1 MNIKEFLFN
10 ALEGRGNFYQKL
22 IGITISILIIL
33 NILLVIIETVPELK
47 KFSYYFKVFEIVSI
61 IIFSIEYILRVWTS
75 NLIPEFQS
83 RIKYILSPL
92 LIFDALVIFPGII
105 SIFFPNIFDGRIL
118 RLIRVFR
125 VFRLNQ
131 YSHSIKKILSIIH
144 KHKKDLISTFS
155 LIIMSV
161 IIAST
166 FMYYAEK
173 DFQPHTLGSI
183 PLALYWGFITI
194 STVGYG
200 DITPITN
207 LGKFITVITTLLGV
221 ALYTLPTSILGA
233 AFYAEIR
240 SKEAITINK
249 LENKIEK
256 MDKELNIL
264 RIFKKEHIKKSNTNH
279 KKTSFFTKIFS

>member
-22 IGITISILIIL
+22 IGVTISVLIIL
-33 NILLVIIETVPELK
+33 NIILVIIETVPELK
-47 KFSYYFKVFEIVSI
+47 KFSYYFKIFEIISI
-61 IIFSIEYILRVWTS
+61 IIFAIEYFLRIWTS
-75 NLIPEFQS
+75 NLMPNFQS
-83 RIKYILSPL
+83 RIKYMMSPM

-125 VFRLNQ
+125 IFRLNQ

-173 DFQPHTLGSI
+173 DFQPKELGSI

-207 LGKFITVITTLLGV
+207 LGKFITVVTTLLGV

-256 MDKELNIL
+256 MENELKNLRAFKQNHINIKTDNK
-264 RIFKKEHIKKSNTNH
+264 RTN
-279 KKTSFFTKIFS
+279 FFTKLFS